1 MENDIWKRALL
12 MANATACV
20 VGIPPAQHKGTSVAP
35 AAFCHLWDD
44 FIRFSF
50 KKIFFLSCSLWR
62 EPWPPS
68 RPFYHLWL
76 PAAVPQTHNQ
86 RQSDRIR
93 REDSYG
99 KKAKLFFVFVFF
111 FLQNSPIVPLE
122 VAAKVFVVHFQSI
135 LSVVFKFRKLVPQTA
150 WVKTAEQTKWLRV
163 CCWDVSVAANSSST
177 AIRAKWIFFF
187 FLTVK
192 ERFYWWLA
200 RVLFNGS
207 TLAIHT
213 RAKSNPIFFPPPREH
228 RLHEYDFLPA
238 KSAFPQTRVYCRGS
252 GQKNKPFQLKD
263 PVWRL
268 NRRFRST
275 NDIVVSL

>member
-1 MENDIWKRALL
+1 
-12 MANATACV
+12 MATIQTVLPPLTPGSCTTDSQPETVWPHSTGRQLRKKSKAFFCV
-20 VGIPPAQHKGTSVAP
+20 
-35 AAFCHLWDD
+35 C
-44 FIRFSF
+44 
-50 KKIFFLSCSLWR
+50 
-62 EPWPPS
+62 
-68 RPFYHLWL
+68 
-76 PAAVPQTHNQ
+76 
-86 RQSDRIR
+86 
-93 REDSYG
+93 
-99 KKAKLFFVFVFF
+99 FF

-177 AIRAKWIFFF
+177 AIRAKWIFLF

-192 ERFYWWLA
+192 EGFYWWLA
-200 RVLFNGS
+200 RVLFNGI

-238 KSAFPQTRVYCRGS
+238 KSAFPQTRVYCRGG